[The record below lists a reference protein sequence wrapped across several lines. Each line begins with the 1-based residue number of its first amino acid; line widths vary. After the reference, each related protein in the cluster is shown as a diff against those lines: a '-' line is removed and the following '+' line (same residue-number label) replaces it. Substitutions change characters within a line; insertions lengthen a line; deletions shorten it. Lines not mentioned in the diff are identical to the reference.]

1 MEATEHNLLD
11 LLDLQKIDSR
21 IDVLEH
27 RKRNLKEQAELDAL
41 NEKLAI
47 CEKQLGERRAVFD
60 EISMRQKKLDLDI
73 EMLRAKLDSE
83 QQKVASGNV
92 ASARELAGLHAQI
105 DSLKRRIASQEDL
118 DLEVMEE
125 KEQAEKELQTVEAEA
140 AELAEAVAAAAAA
153 RDDASAQIDVELE
166 QARGERMEWAP
177 KIPSDL
183 LEFYDDLREGHNGI
197 GAAALEGDTCLG
209 CHMKLPA
216 QEVARIRKERGLQR
230 CEECRRILV
239 VV

>member
-1 MEATEHNLLD
+1 M
-11 LLDLQKIDSR
+11 DLQKIDSR

-41 NEKLAI
+41 TEKLQI
-47 CEKQLGERRAVFD
+47 CEKQLGERKAVFD
-60 EISMRQKKLDLDI
+60 EIATRQKKLDLDI

-92 ASARELAGLHAQI
+92 ASARELSGLHAQI
-105 DSLKRRIASQEDL
+105 ESLKRRITSMEDS

-125 KEQAEKELQTVEAEA
+125 KEQSEKELEVMEAEA
-140 AELAEAVAAAAAA
+140 AELRQAVSTAAAA
-153 RDDASAQIDVELE
+153 RDAASAQIDVELE
-166 QARGERMEWAP
+166 AARGERIAWAP
-177 KIPSDL
+177 KVPPDL
-183 LEFYDDLREGHNGI
+183 LEFYDDLREGHNGV

-216 QEVARIRKERGLQR
+216 QEVARIRRERGLQR